1 VCHLCSRR
9 RAAVVLILAVLAFS
23 AIVFSSCEKTTTE
36 TILVPGSCNQTY
48 SWKSVW
54 PPLTSNSYFGVYGLG
69 DDDVFAVGDFS
80 TIAHYNGSAWSL
92 TKSEFMWGFR
102 DVWTNSAT
110 SGYAVGDGGVYK
122 YNGTSWSPAFNTGE
136 SYYTCVWGSDA
147 TDVWCGST
155 TNSISHWDGTSWTSY
170 MLPSYNYFQDMWGIA
185 SNDIYA
191 VGQSGN
197 TGLGTVW
204 HYDGLGWT
212 DVTPPGITNS
222 VFYSVWGTAS
232 NDVYV
237 AGDGTTIRRRNGSS
251 WVTMNM
257 SGLPVSNQIA
267 AIRGR
272 SASDI
277 YVAFRDA
284 VYHYNG
290 SSWTNT
296 NIMSSL
302 EIYPYIQDMWIGLTK
317 LFVVGESGTFASYN
331 GAVWQNE
338 NGGPANTLRDV
349 WTGGPQE
356 AVAVGSNGLILE
368 YDGTDVTDASLPGVT
383 NYLSGIAGSHDNLYV
398 VGNGGKVLHYDG
410 SVWSDI
416 SDAGVNTYGLA
427 DVWASG
433 NEAFAVG
440 AYGAIVH
447 ISGTTLATM
456 TSGTTEELYGV
467 WGASRTDVFAVGMN
481 GTILHY
487 NGTAWSAM
495 DAGGYDD
502 YLTCVTGSSSTNVY
516 ALGSRGFLL
525 HYDGSSWE
533 SVPNPIG
540 SSQARIWMSGP
551 KDLFGFSYSTIYRY
565 DGANWVSFPYVSYT
579 SLYGISGSGPS
590 NVFAVGWGNTIL
602 RYGP

>member
-1 VCHLCSRR
+1 VSRLCRKSRAS
-9 RAAVVLILAVLAFS
+9 AAVVLLVFALS
-23 AIVFSSCEKTTTE
+23 AIVFSGCEKKTTE

-54 PPLTSNSYFGVYGLG
+54 PPLTSNSYFAVYGLG
-69 DDDVFAVGDFS
+69 DDNVFAVGDFS
-80 TIAHYNGSAWSL
+80 RIAHYNGSTWFL
-92 TKSEFMWGFR
+92 TNAGFPAGFR
-102 DVWTNSAT
+102 DVWINSTT
-110 SGYAVGDGGVYK
+110 SGYAVGDLGVYK
-122 YNGTSWSPAFNTGE
+122 YNGTSWSPVFNTGNA
-136 SYYTCVWGSDA
+136 YYSCVWGSGA
-147 TDVWCGST
+147 NDVWCGTSM
-155 TNSISHWDGTSWTSY
+155 NFISHWDGSSWSNAS
-170 MLPSYNYFQDMWGIA
+170 LPSYNYFSDMWGTA

-197 TGLGTVW
+197 TSLGTVW
-204 HYDGLGWT
+204 HYNGSIWT

-232 NDVYV
+232 NNVYV
-237 AGDGTTIRRRNGSS
+237 VGDGTTIRRWNGSS
-251 WVTMNM
+251 WAAMTT
-257 SGLPVSNQIA
+257 SGLPSNQLIA

-277 YVAFRDA
+277 YAGFRDV

-296 NIMSSL
+296 DMMTSL
-302 EIYPYIQDMWIGLTK
+302 QTYPYIQDMWIGPTK
-317 LFVVGESGTFASYN
+317 LFVVGETGTVASYD
-331 GAVWQNE
+331 GATWHNE
-338 NGGPANTLRDV
+338 NGGPANTLQDV

-356 AVAVGSNGLILE
+356 AVAVGSSGLILE
-368 YDGTDVTDASLPGVT
+368 YDGTTVTDASLPGMT

-410 SVWSDI
+410 GGWSDI
-416 SDAGVNTYGLA
+416 SDTGVNTYGLT

-440 AYGAIVH
+440 AYGTIVH

-456 TSGTTEELYGV
+456 ASGTTEELYGV
-467 WGASRTDVFAVGMN
+467 WGSSRTDVFAVGTS

-487 NGTAWSAM
+487 DGTAWSAM

-502 YLTCVTGSSSTNVY
+502 FLTCVTGSSSTDVY

-540 SSQARIWMSGP
+540 SSQSRIWMSGP
-551 KDLFGFSYSTIYRY
+551 RDLFGFSYSTIYRF
-565 DGANWVSFPYVSYT
+565 DGASWVSFPYMSYT
-579 SLYGISGSGPS
+579 SLYNISGSGPS